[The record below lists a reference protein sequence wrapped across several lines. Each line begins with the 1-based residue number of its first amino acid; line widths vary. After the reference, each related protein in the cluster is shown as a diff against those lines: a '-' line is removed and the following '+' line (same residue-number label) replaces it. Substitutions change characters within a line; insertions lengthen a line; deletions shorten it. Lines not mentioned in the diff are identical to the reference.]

1 MDELNCPKNRKYYK
15 FTLISVTAIHASPR
29 QGCDWILMIV
39 DDIVEAM
46 ARLLTVRYKAL
57 GYSPLFS

>member
-1 MDELNCPKNRKYYK
+1 MHRLG
-15 FTLISVTAIHASPR
+15 